1 VGLGERLSADLGGAR
16 NSGEVVRTRFEDGSH
31 VDARRVEYSGNVPM
45 TRLSV
50 HAADGQENVGAR
62 RYEFQFDLRD
72 QPQAEQIAGLL
83 NTALTGDT
91 RRAGPVQAGD
101 NLTVSFSDAQMR
113 TLMQQ
118 AQAVVQDNP
127 TADPRWRL
135 LAEDG
140 HGQPQQDV
148 DAFATT
154 LARMQ
159 GQSAQGMAE
168 RLFHLSNAADGD
180 PRKGFEPI
188 AASVDSPRLRDLPA
202 PSPLLPHDPRHAD
215 SPDHSLMR
223 QGQSAVGALD
233 QGMGRQPDAMSERL
247 YMGLVV
253 AARREGLERIDQAL
267 LSGNGQYAFAV
278 QGEAHA
284 ADRKLARAET
294 SEAVAT
300 PVGEHVRA
308 LQEVAPARD
317 AQVEQQQVD
326 ERTQSHA
333 QAQGMSR

>member
-1 VGLGERLSADLGGAR
+1 ESFSADLGGAR
-16 NSGEVVRTRFEDGSH
+16 NSGDVVRTRFEDGSH

-50 HAADGQENVGAR
+50 HAADGQENVDAR
-62 RYEFQFDLRD
+62 RYEFQIDLRSA
-72 QPQAEQIAGLL
+72 PQAEQIAGLL

-101 NLTVSFSDAQMR
+101 TLTLGFSEAQMR

-118 AQAVVQDNP
+118 TQAMVQDNP
-127 TADPRWRL
+127 TADARWRL

-140 HGQPQQDV
+140 RGQPQQDV
-148 DAFATT
+148 DAFAAT
-154 LARMQ
+154 LARLQ
-159 GQSAQGMAE
+159 GQSAYGMAE

-202 PSPLLPHDPRHAD
+202 PAPLLPQDPRHAD
-215 SPDHSLMR
+215 SPDHGLMR
-223 QGQSAVGALD
+223 QGQNAVGALD
-233 QGMGRQPDAMSERL
+233 QSMGRQPDAMSERL

-253 AARREGLERIDQAL
+253 AARREGLERIDQAQ
-267 LSGNGQYAFAV
+267 LSDSGQYAFAV
-278 QGEAHA
+278 QGEPHA

-294 SEAVAT
+294 SEVVAT
-300 PVGEHVRA
+300 PLGEHVRA
-308 LQEVAPARD
+308 LQEVAPVHVRD
-317 AQVEQQQVD
+317 AQAEQQQVE
-326 ERTQSHA
+326 ERVQS